1 MKKVARRIILAILAL
16 DILAVTGC
24 SKMQQGRADTFDPA
38 CDYQYQYY
46 NTDVNLGLNKAA
58 ASIIW
63 QEVICTSMI
72 LKLERTLLSA
82 IRQTACTIRKLTKQD
97 LNLVMH
103 FIHL

>member
-1 MKKVARRIILAILAL
+1 MKKVTRRIILAILAL
-16 DILAVTGC
+16 DILTATGC
-24 SKMQQGRADTFDPA
+24 SKMQQGRADSFDPA

-46 NTDVNLGLNKAA
+46 NTDVELGLKAA

-82 IRQTACTIRKLTKQD
+82 IRQTACMIRKLTKQD
-97 LNLVMH
+97 LNHVTHSFQL
-103 FIHL
+103 